1 MKEYMKQ
8 IPFTLDMAKKI
19 HGGLI
24 KGEIKTR
31 EGGNVRGLIFNVND
45 EKWPLCAVVTKN
57 NGAEIVLSFNIDGSA
72 LPYMDTSVFDLT
84 LYVEDEIRKKV
95 YISLPITG
103 MEMEKVVSKANDRK
117 KLLSFKGFEPVTPF
131 DVSPDSNASYAEHM
145 GRDIQA
151 LLECD
156 AVYFCRGWQDSK
168 GCQAEYEVAKIY
180 GKQMVFE

>member
-1 MKEYMKQ
+1 MKEHMKQ
-8 IPFTLDMAKKI
+8 IPFTVDMAKKI
-19 HGGLI
+19 HEGLI

-31 EGGNVRGLIFNVND
+31 EGGNVRGLIFNVDN

-57 NGAEIVLSFNIDGSA
+57 NGKEIVLSFNIEGSA
-72 LPYMDTSVFDLT
+72 RPYMNTSVLDLT
-84 LYVEDEIRKKV
+84 LYVEDENRKKV

-117 KLLSFKGFEPVTPF
+117 KLLYFKGFEPVTPF
-131 DVSPDSNASYAEHM
+131 DVSPDSNASYTEHM
-145 GRDIQA
+145 GKDIQA

-156 AVYFCRGWQDSK
+156 AVFFCRGWQDSK
-168 GCQAEYEVAKIY
+168 GCQAEYEVARIY

>member
-31 EGGNVRGLIFNVND
+31 EGGNVRGLIFNVNN

-95 YISLPITG
+95 YISLPIQVW
-103 MEMEKVVSKANDRK
+103 KWRK
-117 KLLSFKGFEPVTPF
+117 
-131 DVSPDSNASYAEHM
+131 
-145 GRDIQA
+145 
-151 LLECD
+151 
-156 AVYFCRGWQDSK
+156 
-168 GCQAEYEVAKIY
+168 
-180 GKQMVFE
+180 

>member
-1 MKEYMKQ
+1 MVCLKSDTENNFSIDFDGKSDSAEWIRKSTEAERNILIDALKSSEDPRAKELLKRFFCIDNIQ
-8 IPFTLDMAKKI
+8 QDNESRKKI
-19 HGGLI
+19 
-24 KGEIKTR
+24 
-31 EGGNVRGLIFNVND
+31 
-45 EKWPLCAVVTKN
+45 
-57 NGAEIVLSFNIDGSA
+57 
-72 LPYMDTSVFDLT
+72 
-84 LYVEDEIRKKV
+84 

-103 MEMEKVVSKANDRK
+103 LDKDTVISKANDRK
-117 KLLSFKGFEPVTPF
+117 KLISFKGYEPVTPF

-180 GKQMVFE
+180 SKQMVFE